1 MDDLKKGNYSK
12 ASLNIL
18 KGGGNLIKNIANPME
33 LLKLRNLIGPGAM
46 GLMAAFE
53 AGVITD
59 DVIRQGTPLNESLA
73 NNWLTKTFLPYTQEY
88 AKAKNLLES
97 GTVPSNMKKYVQD
110 VVTFN
115 ESLKDIQGIESRDSS
130 RLIDDTGYGMID
142 GTSMYSKKQEEK
154 EINNLIKKMNTIS
167 EDVATPGTAK
177 ALEMKSLQNESEA
190 SRMAKKEFSPFS
202 FKKMF
207 QSTR

>member
-1 MDDLKKGNYSK
+1 
-12 ASLNIL
+12 
-18 KGGGNLIKNIANPME
+18 ME

-97 GTVPSNMKKYVQD
+97 GTVPSNMK
-110 VVTFN
+110 N
-115 ESLKDIQGIESRDSS
+115 
-130 RLIDDTGYGMID
+130 M
-142 GTSMYSKKQEEK
+142 
-154 EINNLIKKMNTIS
+154 
-167 EDVATPGTAK
+167 
-177 ALEMKSLQNESEA
+177 
-190 SRMAKKEFSPFS
+190 
-202 FKKMF
+202 FK
-207 QSTR
+207 T